1 LFLRLV
7 KVTSPGA
14 VVQRGGRILCVQASV
29 AATACDSAAFANK
42 LIAMVVPDAVY
53 EKYLQV
59 SVIAAHVA
67 RLNVPRFEI
76 CIAIGIAAS

>member
-1 LFLRLV
+1 MQA
-7 KVTSPGA
+7 TSPGA

-59 SVIAAHVA
+59 S
-67 RLNVPRFEI
+67 
-76 CIAIGIAAS
+76 G